1 MKSLDDKGGEIV
13 DVHSTKT
20 IRKGHYMLF
29 FSISFDRTQKLNN
42 FFTFTDFNKADFKT
56 TLTLLSYIATYIN
69 ND

>member
-20 IRKGHYMLF
+20 IRKGHYRLF
-29 FSISFDRTQKLNN
+29 FSISLL
-42 FFTFTDFNKADFKT
+42 FTAFNKADFKT
-56 TLTLLSYIATYIN
+56 ALTLLSYIATYIN